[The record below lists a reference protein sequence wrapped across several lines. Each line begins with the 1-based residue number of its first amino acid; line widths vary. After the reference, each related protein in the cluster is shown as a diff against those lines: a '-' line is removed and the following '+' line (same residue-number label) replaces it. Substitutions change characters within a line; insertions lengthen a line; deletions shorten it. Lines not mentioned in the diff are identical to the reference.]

1 MSPSAL
7 PGPDAPV
14 TFGRYELVELVGE
27 GAMAQVFRARRVGPS
42 GFRKEVAIKRLRAG
56 VGQDPSLREA
66 LVNEARNGG
75 LLKHPGI
82 VEVHE
87 FDAVGDDWYLALEFV
102 DGWTLDDVL
111 WRSTSAGWPGLTTA
125 GGLQPAVVVDI
136 ARQVADALAHVHE
149 ARDEDGVPLR
159 LVHRDLKPA
168 NIFLSRRGQVK
179 VGDFGL
185 AKSRANLRQT
195 TDADRTKGSPL
206 YMSPEQVAGEP
217 VDGRSDLFALG
228 SCMVELLTGVTPFE
242 GETVANTLVRV
253 MEARWDARPLY
264 AAAPSLAPLVTRLLQ
279 RDPAA
284 RYPSARALKQEL
296 DALAGFAPLGSGTA
310 ALAAAVARSAE
321 VQTAVDEAPA
331 GRTSV
336 LASAVEGSGGSWAL
350 LAVLLVVLLVLMGAF
365 LFVLRMPADR
375 EALVDLSAPE
385 AEEIPAAA
393 AATPAP
399 LPSPVPAGVGASDD
413 VLTHTPPA
421 AARMWQDLDLVVQPT
436 EKGWEPRVSYRS
448 PGGSWR
454 LQTLRCADV
463 CQASLPVTADV
474 GIEYWLEADGPE
486 GARWTFG
493 SAEHP
498 IRVPVR

>member
-1 MSPSAL
+1 M
-7 PGPDAPV
+7 
-14 TFGRYELVELVGE
+14 
-27 GAMAQVFRARRVGPS
+27 
-42 GFRKEVAIKRLRAG
+42 
-56 VGQDPSLREA
+56 
-66 LVNEARNGG
+66 
-75 LLKHPGI
+75 
-82 VEVHE
+82 
-87 FDAVGDDWYLALEFV
+87 
-102 DGWTLDDVL
+102 
-111 WRSTSAGWPGLTTA
+111 
-125 GGLQPAVVVDI
+125 
-136 ARQVADALAHVHE
+136 
-149 ARDEDGVPLR
+149 
-159 LVHRDLKPA
+159 KPA